1 MKLDLS
7 MKKAELFFYDA
18 LNQYLRYARNL
29 RLIITGRNDV
39 YELSSEYLSRL
50 KALGLTD
57 DSIIDVLKEAV
68 KRERYQERIS
78 KTYLEKELIFLQMK
92 VDCGIVSKF
101 HFFLMVYCV
110 SSNKKNVESQ
120 GEILRNFFH
129 DKREI
134 LSADTVYGE
143 QSQAQIRY
151 QFKSMMI
158 IRI

>member
-68 KRERYQERIS
+68 KERKIS
-78 KTYLEKELIFLQMK
+78 GEDFQNLLRKRTDISTNESRLWNCLKIP
-92 VDCGIVSKF
+92 
-101 HFFLMVYCV
+101 FFLMMYCV

-129 DKREI
+129 DKKRNI
-134 LSADTVYGE
+134 KC
-143 QSQAQIRY
+143 RY
-151 QFKSMMI
+151 CIWRAKSGTD
-158 IRI
+158 